1 VFAAQR
7 PKLKTGS
14 NGYRKKRRNLVI
26 ILSATRCHWR
36 TPRTLY
42 MLRPTPLSTNPTRST
57 SAVTNTP
64 ERLHHVVQN
73 QTAARTNQLAS
84 CTIARPRAAI
94 RNTKTSNG
102 SRDTLFKAQF
112 VCGTC
117 KEEFH
122 SRDDLVSHIDET
134 EECSSEDTP
143 IEHFCVECNKLFN
156 EAKKLD
162 DHNKRQHSWIP
173 NVCDWSDCEDRTV
186 FELNLHTSLIESST
200 KQL

>member
-1 VFAAQR
+1 
-7 PKLKTGS
+7 
-14 NGYRKKRRNLVI
+14 
-26 ILSATRCHWR
+26 
-36 TPRTLY
+36 

-102 SRDTLFKAQF
+102 SRDTLLKNQF

-186 FELNLHTSLIESST
+186 FELNLHTSLIESSI